1 MSRRRPMSRS
11 PLPANGFDRTQ
22 VMRLA
27 AEAQLDPRTI
37 ERAMANGID
46 SLRAR
51 VDRERIRW
59 AADKLGIEIK

>member
-1 MSRRRPMSRS
+1 MSRS